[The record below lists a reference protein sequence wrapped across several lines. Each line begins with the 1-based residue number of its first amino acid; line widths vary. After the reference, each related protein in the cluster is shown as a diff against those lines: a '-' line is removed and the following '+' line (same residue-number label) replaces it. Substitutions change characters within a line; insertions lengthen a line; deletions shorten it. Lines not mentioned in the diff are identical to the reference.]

1 MIAFFP
7 DVYPDELVYSWL
19 ARYGVRSGYS
29 HYRAIADDLFTSN
42 TAKPN
47 LEFIM
52 ELSQD
57 AIKAMTSSMSLENI
71 VLKHTMFPYYARFLP
86 AERRQKAFRLLINMD
101 NSFNDALYS
110 RRFKTQHRQ
119 WLRYCPICAEEDR
132 SRYGETYWHRQHQL
146 DHVDICPAHGCRL
159 HDSTVSIT
167 SKASP
172 SLIHAEIVIP
182 ESADTTFDNNPIE
195 IKVAQYVSQVFN
207 ADIDF
212 ANPITHGR
220 FLHHKMEYTKYL
232 STRGVKRLLT
242 PLYEDF
248 STYYCDLPN
257 LTITEP
263 WHLEKLFSNYQ
274 CHTYDICLLAIFL
287 GVPVSDLTHM
297 ALPIKSQ
304 TEMFDE
310 QILHLH
316 EQGLNYRQISKRMD
330 ASYDYCKLVA
340 KRNRIKAS
348 T

>member
-1 MIAFFP
+1 
-7 DVYPDELVYSWL
+7 
-19 ARYGVRSGYS
+19 
-29 HYRAIADDLFTSN
+29 
-42 TAKPN
+42 
-47 LEFIM
+47 
-52 ELSQD
+52 
-57 AIKAMTSSMSLENI
+57 
-71 VLKHTMFPYYARFLP
+71 
-86 AERRQKAFRLLINMD
+86 
-101 NSFNDALYS
+101 
-110 RRFKTQHRQ
+110 
-119 WLRYCPICAEEDR
+119 
-132 SRYGETYWHRQHQL
+132 
-146 DHVDICPAHGCRL
+146 
-159 HDSTVSIT
+159 
-167 SKASP
+167 
-172 SLIHAEIVIP
+172 
-182 ESADTTFDNNPIE
+182 
-195 IKVAQYVSQVFN
+195 
-207 ADIDF
+207 
-212 ANPITHGR
+212 
-220 FLHHKMEYTKYL
+220 MEYTKYL

-248 STYYCDLPN
+248 STFYCNLPN